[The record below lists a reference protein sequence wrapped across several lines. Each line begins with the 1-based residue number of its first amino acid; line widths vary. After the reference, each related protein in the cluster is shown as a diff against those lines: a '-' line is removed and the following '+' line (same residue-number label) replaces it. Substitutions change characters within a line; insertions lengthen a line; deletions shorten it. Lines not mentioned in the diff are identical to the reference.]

1 MYADDAADCELLVNP
16 ILSALSPQPDH
27 STKNALFLDPC
38 DRKTLLQ
45 TALLDDIKV
54 KESMLRD
61 PSKVD
66 FIRGVFAQAL
76 SSFQSVDEKFVRTLK
91 CLWIGCEAEVTRAAG
106 VDEAS
111 LAFARRLSQ
120 KLAQESVDH
129 DAGFDVLFAYA
140 KLEHKL
146 GNERQVRRI
155 CDNTLA
161 SLSAPSSSNTNHV
174 HRFVFL
180 RARTELWPLA
190 EDKKKLSGKP
200 TRDQGQLRVLRS
212 LYILWNVWQPDQ
224 HNGEERETL
233 DAIAKT
239 HRKRLHSYLQEL
251 MTSDPSTETDLI
263 ARYRVELRYSI
274 LRCTDSCRQ
283 SFGGSHCRPDC
294 SVGYCLHNLALVVYA
309 YQGFEAACHEYRQVL
324 ANSKD
329 QDCSH
334 VRWVWT
340 CFLEFMQQHQASG
353 FFPVVAPRVWRSSIG
368 EAVEKFP
375 NNALFLRLFVDA
387 ETGNTISQ
395 VLRNYFLRVEKRWR
409 RHYDSPEL
417 VEWLFALLCEVCRIE
432 RAATV
437 KYLPVQ
443 SDDDNCSR
451 PTCCLFHRWSMNS
464 TTVTRIRQMFE
475 SMVNHIRTK
484 GNALC
489 WRLYMRFE
497 IALGKVEA
505 AKKVLYR
512 GIAACAWSKALYMDG
527 LRVLRPYLSEDEC
540 HELLE
545 LLEAKELNVRVDF
558 E

>member
-1 MYADDAADCELLVNP
+1 MLAATKTQLEDQRADFAAISEDDHFMKWLMREEAQSQLQWAPLQSNNPLHQELIEQQPDRAVLTDEIQPFLFTVPESCRWRLVVQLLHVCGVQWCGEYQLNGLQDCQWMYADDAADCELLVNP

-233 DAIAKT
+233 DAIAKHT
-239 HRKRLHSYLQEL
+239 ESG
-251 MTSDPSTETDLI
+251 STAT
-263 ARYRVELRYSI
+263 
-274 LRCTDSCRQ
+274 CR
-283 SFGGSHCRPDC
+283 S
-294 SVGYCLHNLALVVYA
+294 L
-309 YQGFEAACHEYRQVL
+309 
-324 ANSKD
+324 
-329 QDCSH
+329 
-334 VRWVWT
+334 
-340 CFLEFMQQHQASG
+340 
-353 FFPVVAPRVWRSSIG
+353 
-368 EAVEKFP
+368 
-375 NNALFLRLFVDA
+375 
-387 ETGNTISQ
+387 
-395 VLRNYFLRVEKRWR
+395 
-409 RHYDSPEL
+409 
-417 VEWLFALLCEVCRIE
+417 
-432 RAATV
+432 
-437 KYLPVQ
+437 
-443 SDDDNCSR
+443 
-451 PTCCLFHRWSMNS
+451 
-464 TTVTRIRQMFE
+464 
-475 SMVNHIRTK
+475 
-484 GNALC
+484 
-489 WRLYMRFE
+489 
-497 IALGKVEA
+497 
-505 AKKVLYR
+505 
-512 GIAACAWSKALYMDG
+512 
-527 LRVLRPYLSEDEC
+527 
-540 HELLE
+540 
-545 LLEAKELNVRVDF
+545 
-558 E
+558 